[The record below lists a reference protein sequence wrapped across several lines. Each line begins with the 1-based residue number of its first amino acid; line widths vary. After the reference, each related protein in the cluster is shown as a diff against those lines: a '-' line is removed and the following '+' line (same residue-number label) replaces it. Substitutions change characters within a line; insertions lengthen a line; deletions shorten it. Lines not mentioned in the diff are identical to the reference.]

1 MTEQA
6 QYQTKGFMTRWRE
19 WIGLPPATESVTV
32 SSHDPMSVGKVTM
45 YMPMRQSAAALSG
58 NLKRLMAERGWDVRR
73 LSREAEVSV
82 STIRGI
88 LNGIYPTSV
97 ADPLLSTCLKLALAL
112 GVGIEELVRE

>member
-1 MTEQA
+1 MTGQA
-6 QYQTKGFMTRWRE
+6 QYETIRTTWYDKWKRLIVG
-19 WIGLPPATESVTV
+19 GLTPLSPRAAPS
-32 SSHDPMSVGKVTM
+32 
-45 YMPMRQSAAALSG
+45 QSAAALPG

-97 ADPLLSTCLKLALAL
+97 ADPLLSTCLKLAYAL
-112 GVGIEELVRE
+112 HVGVEELVREA